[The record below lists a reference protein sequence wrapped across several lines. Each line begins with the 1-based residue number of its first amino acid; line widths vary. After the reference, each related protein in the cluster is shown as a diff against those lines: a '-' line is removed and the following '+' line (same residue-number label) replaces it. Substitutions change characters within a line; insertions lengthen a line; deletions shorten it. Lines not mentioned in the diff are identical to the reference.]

1 MTSFDPQSTNL
12 NQPPQ
17 ESSERDYLS
26 EMPPEIQNKIM
37 KLAGSDGLNLA
48 SANKQLY
55 AVGKEHG
62 AIAQEKLKHILNT
75 NIPVNEKVK
84 AIAEIL
90 KSEGVDFS
98 VEDNRALRLAAAA
111 GDAQMIKDLLAKS
124 SVKNPIE
131 HNYEAFNLACQTG
144 NVEEAKLILEKIDL
158 SKNVLACA
166 KVVVSSGNQEILKTI
181 LLRKNLTSDDI
192 NDLLRTAIE
201 NNKTALIP
209 ILLEDERAI
218 PSEQLLYEAYAH
230 GLKDAAVLI
239 QTNKQFIGQIKEAD
253 LFIAKAMGGT
263 PEDIQAIFIA
273 EDPGNPISKETYIQ
287 MLHFSALK
295 GNISV
300 LGELLQ
306 HFETKI
312 PENERKVVLADL
324 LKSAISSDCDLVNAR
339 LYDLIHQHIS
349 KLEITTIISGSM
361 LDNLKNGKFNLLL
374 SNIDHAIN
382 KELIKDPIKYSAF
395 IAKMTKENLKSLLKF
410 SDVNLYKNILKIIEN
425 GPCPSGRM
433 PAEEQLI
440 HMNKPNLEDYNKFI
454 NNIYVMLLVEFKS
467 DPELNVVID
476 QIIDKIN
483 NLSIPLTRPL
493 DWDIINRWKEL
504 NDTTSFEKL
513 LNSNRKFDLF
523 VALDQIILS
532 EATEI
537 LKMLISNSNVDLK
550 NYKIQYAAYVYPNS
564 MLILLD
570 SPLKDQIN
578 LAKLLEE
585 ILQNHDINMLK
596 RFFEKIKDHEIW
608 THDVS
613 ALIDVAAEYRDFRG
627 TDSQTTY
634 YSQLEFIF
642 INAGLNNT
650 QKKELIKKM
659 FFNHIAEGSD
669 RSLYK
674 ILQLGA
680 GLVDESLVI
689 DILNKSIEDNS
700 FKALYYLIYYADKGH
715 INYKFTK
722 EQREN
727 ILKLLTPG
735 VTLGLEG
742 YLLRDPKIS
751 ADVKDNFKKK
761 PGWGSENRYPH
772 DLPELYNS
780 DF

>member
-131 HNYEAFNLACQTG
+131 HNYEALNLACQTG

-230 GLKDAAVLI
+230 GLKDVAVLI
-239 QTNKQFIGQIKEAD
+239 QTNKKFTGQIKEAD

-312 PENERKVVLADL
+312 PENERKVVLADV

-523 VALDQIILS
+523 VALDQIIFS

-550 NYKIQYAAYVYPNS
+550 NYKIQNAAYVYPNS

-578 LAKLLEE
+578 LARLLDE
-585 ILQNHDINMLK
+585 ILRHHDINMLK

-689 DILNKSIEDNS
+689 DILNKSIENNS